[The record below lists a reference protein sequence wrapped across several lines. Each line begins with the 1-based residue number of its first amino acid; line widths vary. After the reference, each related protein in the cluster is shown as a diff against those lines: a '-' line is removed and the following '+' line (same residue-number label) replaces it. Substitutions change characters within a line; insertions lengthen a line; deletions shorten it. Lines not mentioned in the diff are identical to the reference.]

1 MDTEQSNETEA
12 FEDQPK
18 KENIIEDIKD
28 QENSPNKKSNFEASD
43 SAADIM
49 KQINEEAEKLD
60 TIIDKNDIKVFSK
73 YEDLD
78 EKELEKLLDEK
89 NENILKLNNQKEE
102 TKNNLNLLL
111 QKINKIITDNYDILN
126 KENPSPEL
134 LFDLHKEAE
143 FKLKELKISK
153 KINESTKKQYDTI
166 NKKL

>member
-12 FEDQPK
+12 FEDQPI

-73 YEDLD
+73 YEDLE

-126 KENPSPEL
+126 KENPNPEL

-143 FKLKELKISK
+143 FKLKEWKLITMSKIL
-153 KINESTKKQYDTI
+153 II
-166 NKKL
+166 

>member
-1 MDTEQSNETEA
+1 M
-12 FEDQPK
+12 
-18 KENIIEDIKD
+18 
-28 QENSPNKKSNFEASD
+28 
-43 SAADIM
+43 
-49 KQINEEAEKLD
+49 
-60 TIIDKNDIKVFSK
+60 
-73 YEDLD
+73 
-78 EKELEKLLDEK
+78 DEK

-166 NKKL
+166 NKKNQSKLKLKIGLKENLYLLYS

>member
-102 TKNNLNLLL
+102 TKNNLNLFYLKFEKL
-111 QKINKIITDNYDILN
+111 VIYLYKNNNY
-126 KENPSPEL
+126 
-134 LFDLHKEAE
+134 
-143 FKLKELKISK
+143 
-153 KINESTKKQYDTI
+153 
-166 NKKL
+166 